1 MGIRVGIDVGGTFTK
16 AVAIESVS
24 GALVGKVTVPT
35 THHAAEG
42 VARGLVEAFRS
53 LLQRTGID
61 VESIELIVLSTTQ
74 AVNALLEGD
83 VAPVGVVGIGQQA
96 NRKEAFRRTRIDA
109 VQLTPERR
117 LPVFHAF
124 LDAEELSE
132 ARVADALRTLMARGA
147 RAIAVSA
154 AYGVED
160 PTPERAVLDVA
171 TSLGLPATAGHEM
184 SGLYGLEVR
193 TLTAAVNASIL
204 PRMAETTRWVEQS
217 LAASGLQVPLMI
229 MHGDLAVS
237 PLEEARRLAASTIL
251 SGPAASVAGALLYHK
266 LLDGLFMEVGGTS
279 TNVGVIR
286 HGRPVMKYVRIMDHP
301 TCLRSVDVRVAGVAG
316 GSLVRLRGRKIAGA
330 GPRSAHVAGLPYPC
344 FTSPEMLSN
353 LRLVTL
359 APRPG
364 DPEDY
369 AALEDDEGRRYAIT
383 LTDAANALG
392 LVPEGDYARG
402 YQESARRAL
411 APLAERLG
419 MPVERAARLI
429 LDEAAKE
436 VEPLLRD
443 LVREYRLRRP
453 VLLGLGGGAAVL
465 VPVLAD
471 RLGVDYQ
478 IVPHAEVISSIG
490 VALAPISVE
499 VERSFSPG
507 QPARL
512 LEWVRELEQ
521 VAVRYGADP
530 KTVQVTVEPIPE
542 RAAVRLRAAGTC
554 RGTAGSRLGKVDLA
568 TARSL
573 AAQALR
579 VRPEALTLVFDN
591 GFYRVFQTET
601 GRTFGPFRRR
611 RRLAVIDR
619 EGAVRFVA
627 DDGTY
632 VSGEAQEL
640 EQKLRELSDSQ
651 SRWYAVRPNV
661 LIVQGPRCL
670 NLPHWG
676 PHLFDLSQLGLDG
689 AVREPIAVLAGM
701 SLVRR

>member
-16 AVAIESVS
+16 AVAIESAS

-35 THHAAEG
+35 THHAPEG
-42 VARGLVEAFRS
+42 VARGLVEAFSS
-53 LLQRTGID
+53 LLQRTGIAVGRID
-61 VESIELIVLSTTQ
+61 LVVLSTTQ
-74 AVNALLEGD
+74 AVNALLESD
-83 VAPVGVVGIGQQA
+83 VAPVGVVGIGPRA
-96 NRKEAFRRTRIDA
+96 HRKEAFRRTRIDS

-132 ARVADALRTLMARGA
+132 ERVADTLRTLMARGA

-160 PTPERAVLDVA
+160 PEPERRVLDVA
-171 TSLGLPATAGHEM
+171 TALGLPATAGHEM

-217 LAASGLQVPLMI
+217 LATSGLQVPLMI

-266 LLDGLFMEVGGTS
+266 LLDGLFIEVGGTS

-286 HGRPVMKYVRIMDHP
+286 QGRPVMKYVRIMDHP

-316 GSLVRLRGRKIAGA
+316 GSLIRLRGRKLAGV
-330 GPRSAHVAGLPYPC
+330 GPRSAHIAGLPYPC
-344 FTSPEMLSN
+344 FIPPESLSN

-369 AALEDDEGRRYAIT
+369 VALEDDEGRRYAIT

-392 LVPEGDYARG
+392 LVPDGDYAHG
-402 YQESARRAL
+402 YRESALRAL

-419 MPVERAARLI
+419 MPVERAAQAVL
-429 LDEAAKE
+429 EAAAKE

-443 LVREYRLRRP
+443 LVREYHLRRP

-465 VPVLAD
+465 VPVLAR
-471 RLGVDYQ
+471 RLRVDYQ
-478 IVPHAEVISSIG
+478 MVPHAEVISSIG

-499 VERSFSPG
+499 VERSFSRTE
-507 QPARL
+507 PAKL

-521 VAVRYGADP
+521 VAIRYGADP
-530 KTVQVTVEPIPE
+530 QTVQVTVEPIPE
-542 RAAVRLRAAGTC
+542 RAAVRLRAAGSC
-554 RGTAGSRLGKVDLA
+554 RGTAGSRLGTVDAA

-573 AAQALR
+573 AAQALG
-579 VRPEALTLVFDN
+579 VRPETLDLAFDN
-591 GFYRVFQTET
+591 GFYRVFQAEA
-601 GRTFGPFRRR
+601 GWGFGPFRRR
-611 RRLAVIDR
+611 CRLAVIDR

-632 VSGEAQEL
+632 LSGEPQEL
-640 EQKLRELSDSQ
+640 EQKLRELGHAHA
-651 SRWYAVRPNV
+651 RWYAVRPNLLV
-661 LIVQGPRCL
+661 VQGPRCL
-670 NLPHWG
+670 NLPDWG
-676 PHLFDLSQLGLDG
+676 PHLFDLSALGLDG
-689 AVREPIAVLAGM
+689 AAREQIAVLAGM
-701 SLVRR
+701 SLARR

>member
-16 AVAIESVS
+16 AVAVESSS

-35 THHAAEG
+35 THHAPEG
-42 VARGLVEAFRS
+42 VARGLVEAFSS
-53 LLQRTGID
+53 LLQRTGIA
-61 VESIELIVLSTTQ
+61 VARIELVVLSTTQ

-83 VAPVGVVGIGQQA
+83 VAPVGVVGIGPRA
-96 NRKEAFRRTRIDA
+96 HRKEAFRRTRIDS

-124 LDAEELSE
+124 LDFEELSE
-132 ARVADALRTLMARGA
+132 ERITNTLRTLMARGA

-160 PTPERAVLDVA
+160 PEPERRVLDMTIA
-171 TSLGLPATAGHEM
+171 LGLPATAGHEM

-229 MHGDLAVS
+229 MHGDFAVS

-316 GSLVRLRGRKIAGA
+316 GSLIRLRGHKLVGV
-330 GPRSAHVAGLPYPC
+330 GPRSAHIAGLPYPC
-344 FTSPEMLSN
+344 FTPPERLSS

-364 DPEDY
+364 DPVDY
-369 AALEDDEGRRYAIT
+369 VALEDEEGRRYAIT

-392 LVPEGDYARG
+392 LVPEGDYAHG
-402 YQESARRAL
+402 YRESALRAM

-419 MPVERAARLI
+419 MPVERVARLI
-429 LDEAAKE
+429 LDAAARE

-443 LVREYRLRRP
+443 LVREYHLRRP

-465 VPVLAD
+465 VPALAR
-471 RLGVDYQ
+471 RLRVDHQ

-499 VERSFSPG
+499 VERSFSRAE
-507 QPARL
+507 PARL

-521 VAVRYGADP
+521 VAASYGADP
-530 KTVQVTVEPIPE
+530 ETVQVTVEPIPE

-554 RGTAGSRLGKVDLA
+554 RGTADSRLGKVDSA

-591 GFYRVFQTET
+591 GFYRVFQAEA
-601 GRTFGPFRRR
+601 GWNFGPFRRR
-611 RRLAVIDR
+611 CRLAVIDL
-619 EGAVRFVA
+619 EGAVRFVTH
-627 DDGTY
+627 DGAY
-632 VSGEAQEL
+632 LSGEPQEL
-640 EQKLRELSDSQ
+640 EPQLRAIGDSRA
-651 SRWYAVRPNV
+651 RWYAVRPNV

-670 NLPHWG
+670 NLPDWA
-676 PHLFDLSQLGLDG
+676 PLQLDLSALGLDG
-689 AVREPIAVLAGM
+689 GAREPVAVLAGTG
-701 SLVRR
+701 LIRR

>member
-16 AVAIESVS
+16 AVAIESAS

-53 LLQRTGID
+53 LVQRTGID
-61 VESIELIVLSTTQ
+61 VESIELVVLSTTQ

-83 VAPVGVVGIGQQA
+83 VAPVGVVGIGPQA

-117 LPVFHAF
+117 LPVFHTF

-132 ARVADALRTLMARGA
+132 ERIVDTLRTLMARGA

-160 PTPERAVLDVA
+160 PAPERAVLDVA
-171 TSLGLPATAGHEM
+171 TALGLPATAGHEM

-217 LAASGLQVPLMI
+217 LATNGLEVPLMI
-229 MHGDLAVS
+229 LHGDLAVS

-301 TCLRSVDVRVAGVAG
+301 TSLRSVDVRVAGVAG
-316 GSLVRLRGRKIAGA
+316 GSLVRLRGRKIAGV
-330 GPRSAHVAGLPYPC
+330 GPRSAHIASLPYPC
-344 FTSPEMLSN
+344 FTPPEMPSH

-402 YQESARRAL
+402 YRESALRAL

-429 LDEAAKE
+429 LDQAAKE

-443 LVREYRLRRP
+443 LVREYRLRCP

-507 QPARL
+507 QPVRL

-521 VAVRYGADP
+521 AAVRYGADP
-530 KTVQVTVEPIPE
+530 QTVQVTVEPIPE

-554 RGTAGSRLGKVDLA
+554 RGTAGSRLGEVDIA

-579 VRPEALTLVFDN
+579 VRPETLTLVFDN
-591 GFYRVFQTET
+591 GFYRVFQAET

-611 RRLAVIDR
+611 RQLAVIDR

-632 VSGEAQEL
+632 VSGEPQEL
-640 EQKLRELSDSQ
+640 EQKLRELGDFQ
-651 SRWYAVRPNV
+651 ARWYAVRPNV
-661 LIVQGPRCL
+661 LIVQGPHCL
-670 NLPHWG
+670 NLPDWG
-676 PHLFDLSQLGLDG
+676 PLPLDLSALGLDG
-689 AVREPIAVLAGM
+689 AAREPFAVLAGM
-701 SLVRR
+701 SPVR